1 MGAEELMPI
10 EVGTAGWSIPR
21 ADAERFDASGSAL
34 QRYASRFPVVEI
46 NSSFHRSHRPETWAR
61 WHDEVPDTFRF
72 SVKLPKEVTHW
83 RKLRDCHEPIAT
95 FLGEIAGLRHKLG
108 AVLVQLPPK
117 FEFDR
122 AACSALLDQLAA
134 VDAAVVCEPRH
145 PGWFTPRV
153 DDFLAGHRVSR
164 VAADPAITPRGAVP
178 GGWGELAY
186 YRLHGSPVIYRSSY
200 VDRLEAIGESLLDSS
215 ATSKDVWCI
224 FDNTASS
231 AATQNALSVLE
242 ETRRD
247 VEGAFKPRFPNG
259 IEQASESAS
268 A

>member
-10 EVGTAGWSIPR
+10 KVGTAGWSIPR
-21 ADAERFDASGSAL
+21 ADAGRFDARGSAL

-72 SVKLPKEVTHW
+72 SVKLPKEITHS
-83 RKLRDCHEPIAT
+83 RKLRDCHEPIAS
-95 FLGEIAGLRHKLG
+95 FLGEIAGLGDKLG

-122 AACSALLDQLAA
+122 AACSGLFDQLST

-145 PGWFTPRV
+145 PSWFTPLV

-164 VAADPAITPRGAVP
+164 VAADPAITPRAAVP
-178 GGWGELAY
+178 GGWEELAY

-200 VDRLEAIGESLLDSS
+200 ADRLEAIGESLVASS
-215 ATSKDVWCI
+215 AASKDVWCI

-231 AATQNALSVLE
+231 AATQNALSVLGSAQMG
-242 ETRRD
+242 RR
-247 VEGAFKPRFPNG
+247 GS
-259 IEQASESAS
+259 I
-268 A
+268 